1 MTPERWEQV
10 GQIYQAALELQP
22 GERTSF
28 LREACGE
35 DQSLC
40 REVESLLAAEEEA
53 GHFPAA
59 GAIDDAAKV
68 LAEEKSVSPVGKRL
82 GHYQVRSL
90 LGAGGMGEVYL
101 AQDTKLDRAVA
112 LKFLPAEFATDK
124 NRMRRFEQ
132 EAKSAAALNHAHIAH
147 IYEIGEAEGKPFISM
162 EYIEGETLRNKI
174 HREKTPLPKLLKYLA
189 QVAGGLAKA
198 HERGIVHRDLK
209 PDNIMIT
216 RDGEAKILDFGLAK
230 LIEPPQQTGSVDG
243 VSNEAVTAR
252 ISQHTTPGIVMGTV
266 GYMSP
271 EQAQGQVREIDHR
284 SDIFSFGC
292 ILYEAA
298 TGLRAFEGK
307 DVLDSLHKIV
317 YAPTPQIKDTNSA
330 APDELQRIV
339 RRCLAKEPEKRY
351 QSIKDVG
358 IELEELRQHLES
370 PQKSGQAVE
379 GAPDGRTVSG
389 DMDAITKGAHP
400 LTIETA
406 KIRAGR
412 STSSAEEVVRLIG
425 LRKFAPLFA
434 LLLIAAIA
442 ASWYYVRSRNSK
454 VAISSI
460 AVLPFTN
467 VNKDADMEYLSDGI
481 SESLINS
488 LSQLPDVKVIARS
501 TAFTYKGKE
510 IDLKEVAKAL
520 GVEAILTGRVTQRGE
535 NLLISVELVNASDKT
550 QMWGE
555 QYDRKMSD
563 LLAIQREIA
572 REIVENLK
580 SKVSGAEKGLAKHST
595 ESNEAYQLYLK
606 GRFYWN
612 KRTPEALK
620 TSIEYFH
627 QAIEKDP
634 GFALAYAGLADSYV
648 VPANRLPPVEAMPK
662 AKAAAMR
669 ALELDETLAEAHA
682 SLARVLASYDWDW
695 TGAEKE
701 FKRAIELNPRYATA
715 HQWYGGYLEA
725 MGRHNEAI
733 AERKRAQELDPLSLI
748 INFELGLAYYY
759 ARDYD
764 QAIEQFQKTLDLD
777 QNFPPANSFLPAA
790 YEQKGMYRE
799 AIAGF
804 KTAIPLRGG
813 SEVSFLSSG
822 LGHVYAV
829 SGNKSE
835 ARAVLDELKQVSGE
849 EYVPATSIALVY
861 AGLGERD
868 QAFAWLDK
876 GYEQRAFQMQ
886 WLKIEPKWD
895 SLRSDPRFQDLL
907 RRVGLPP

>member
-10 GQIYQAALELQP
+10 GQLYQAALELRP

-28 LREACGE
+28 LRQACGE
-35 DQSLC
+35 DESLC

-53 GHFPAA
+53 GDFLAA
-59 GAIDDAAKV
+59 GAIDDAAKA
-68 LAEEKSVSPVGKRL
+68 LAEEKSFSPVGKRL

-112 LKFLPAEFATDK
+112 LKILPPEFAADK

-132 EAKSAAALNHAHIAH
+132 EAKSAAALNHPHIAH
-147 IYEIGEAEGKPFISM
+147 VYEIGEAEGKHYISM

-174 HREKTPLPKLLKYLA
+174 HREKTSLPKLLKYLA

-216 RDGEAKILDFGLAK
+216 RDGDTKILDFGLAK
-230 LIEPPQQTGSVDG
+230 LVEPPKQTGGGDG
-243 VSNEAVTAR
+243 VPSEVATAR
-252 ISQHTTPGIVMGTV
+252 ISQHSTPGMVMGTV

-317 YAPTPQIKDTNSA
+317 YAPTPQIKDTNAA

-358 IELEELRQHLES
+358 IELEELRQELKGLPEFQQTVQPAAGGRAVS
-370 PQKSGQAVE
+370 PEAQPKTE
-379 GAPDGRTVSG
+379 GAYPSAIRT
-389 DMDAITKGAHP
+389 AEIGASRP
-400 LTIETA
+400 
-406 KIRAGR
+406 
-412 STSSAEEVVRLIG
+412 TSSAEYVVSGISRHKRAAL
-425 LRKFAPLFA
+425 AA
-434 LLLIAAIA
+434 LLVVAGIAA
-442 ASWYYVRSRNSK
+442 ASWYYFHSQNSK
-454 VAISSI
+454 VTIHSI

-467 VNKDADMEYLSDGI
+467 VSKDADMEYLSDGI

-488 LSQLPDVKVIARS
+488 LSQLPGVKVIARS
-501 TAFTYKGKE
+501 SAFAYKGKE
-510 IDLKEVAKAL
+510 TDLKEVANAL

-535 NLLISVELVNASDKT
+535 NLSISVELVHASDKT

-572 REIVENLK
+572 REIVEKLK
-580 SKVSGAEKGLAKHST
+580 VKVSGEEKGPAKHYT

-620 TSIEYFH
+620 KSIEYFN

-648 VPANRLPPVEAMPK
+648 VPANRLPPREAMPK

-669 ALELDETLAEAHA
+669 ALELDETLAEAHV
-682 SLARVLASYDWDW
+682 SLGRVLAAYDWEW
-695 TGAEKE
+695 TSAERE
-701 FKRAIELNPRYATA
+701 YKRAIELNPRYATA
-715 HQWYGGYLEA
+715 HQWYGGYFDA

-733 AERKRAQELDPLSLI
+733 AERKLAQELEPLSLI
-748 INFELGLAYYY
+748 MNFELGLGFYN

-764 QAIEQFQKTLDLD
+764 QAIEQFQKTLELD
-777 QNFPPANSFLPAA
+777 QNFPPAHALLPAV
-790 YEQKGMYRE
+790 YEQKGMYAE
-799 AIAGF
+799 AIAGY
-804 KTAIPLRGG
+804 KKSLTLK
-813 SEVSFLSSG
+813 SEWAGPMAG

-835 ARAVLDELKQVSGE
+835 ARRVLDELKRVSGQ
-849 EYVPATSIALVY
+849 EYVPATSIALIY
-861 AGLGERD
+861 AGLGEKD

-876 GYEQRAFQMQ
+876 GYEQRAFQLQ
-886 WLKIEPKWD
+886 GIKVEPRWD
-895 SLRSDPRFQDLL
+895 SLRSDPRFQDLM